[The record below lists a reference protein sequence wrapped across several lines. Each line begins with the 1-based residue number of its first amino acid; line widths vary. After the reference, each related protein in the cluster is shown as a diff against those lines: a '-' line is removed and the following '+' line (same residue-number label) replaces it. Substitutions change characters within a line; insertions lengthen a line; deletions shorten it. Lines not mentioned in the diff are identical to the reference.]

1 MRQHGIS
8 ESGFGFG
15 CPAQPYRG
23 HNPIHQPRAQGLI
36 RAQFSSGNAPLFA
49 EPHFLKS
56 GSAIDKASERTFHD
70 CPDGLYIGI
79 APLFNVIQTTPKK
92 FSFFST
98 GF

>member
-1 MRQHGIS
+1 LVLG
-8 ESGFGFG
+8 
-15 CPAQPYRG
+15 AQPNR
-23 HNPIHQPRAQGLI
+23 IEDTIRFTSQERRGLI